1 MGLSKSVERKQ
12 LREMFGGKC
21 AYCGKPL
28 GKVFHADHVAPI
40 YRGWTNSEKPKR
52 AGEDVDENLFPA
64 CPRCNIRK
72 STLSVEDF
80 RAEIAMQLKRLRR
93 DSSAFNL
100 AEDFGI
106 VSETGNPVVFWFEK
120 YRESAGA

>member
-1 MGLSKSVERKQ
+1 MDRKQ
-12 LREMFGGKC
+12 LRELFGGKC

-40 YRGWTNSEKPKR
+40 YRGWTGSTRPKR
-52 AGEDVDENLFPA
+52 AGEDVEENLFPA

-72 STLSVEDF
+72 STLTVEYF
-80 RAEIAMQLKRLRR
+80 RREIAMQIQRLRR
-93 DSSAFNL
+93 DSSAFSL

-106 VSETGNPVVFWFEK
+106 IEETGKPVVFWFEK
-120 YRESAGA
+120 YREPTGA

>member
-1 MGLSKSVERKQ
+1 MDRKQ

-28 GKVFHADHVAPI
+28 CKMFHADHVAPI
-40 YRGWTNSEKPKR
+40 YRGWTDASRPR
-52 AGEDVDENLFPA
+52 HAGKDVEENLFPA

-72 STLSVEDF
+72 GVFSVEAF
-80 RAEIAMQLKRLRR
+80 RDEVTMQLKRLRR

-106 VSETGNPVVFWFEK
+106 IEETGKPVVFWFEK